1 MEKQKLTS
9 FGIIENLLSSL
20 YRSEPI
26 RKVDLNQTLYNTVV
40 NLNKDNMDFKAVSFL
55 GTEITYKQLIK
66 NVDCLANAYSKM
78 GVRKGDTVAI
88 CTINMPIVQE
98 NLLALSKLGAT
109 SKWIDLRIKPKDL
122 IQNLNESN
130 CKFLVVFD
138 GVVSM
143 IEEIIDQTD
152 IKEVLVAS
160 PKDYLNPIIR
170 ILANLKD
177 KKEGNIVKMPKDK
190 RFVKYKTFMKR
201 GKSGK
206 QVEAAQFEKDRPSII
221 VQSSGSTGKAK
232 SIIHTEYN
240 FNSSMAKEAYT
251 DLPLLAGF
259 SMHIAI
265 PPFIIY
271 GLNNSIYASL
281 FSV

>member
-9 FGIIENLLSSL
+9 FGTIENLLSSL
-20 YRSEPI
+20 YRNEPI

-122 IQNLNESN
+122 IQNLKESN

-177 KKEGNIVKMPKDK
+177 KKEGHCQN
-190 RFVKYKTFMKR
+190 
-201 GKSGK
+201 
-206 QVEAAQFEKDRPSII
+206 A
-221 VQSSGSTGKAK
+221 
-232 SIIHTEYN
+232 
-240 FNSSMAKEAYT
+240 
-251 DLPLLAGF
+251 
-259 SMHIAI
+259 
-265 PPFIIY
+265 
-271 GLNNSIYASL
+271 
-281 FSV
+281 